1 VSLALSLCQYVL
13 RPRRGLGQASLSL
26 EVTRR
31 ASIAGFR
38 KLAFNTWDIFHQHH
52 NSKGKIV
59 MASAHGIGIFFGDG
73 CRASLVWALH
83 GKRKS
88 YLAILLRIICSPQVF
103 DKATIS
109 YVASSKKMMLAA
121 NSANHG
127 DNKVAGSG
135 AGAIFDQ
142 NEVPKPGPQNRQ
154 FCGNPWGVPPQCI
167 YIYSQ
172 HKSDKS
178 DPHPRCG
185 HPRCGQRHDERHA
198 ASLVCCSAVRPL
210 ENLNSAAASVG
221 FHLAR
226 FETTTTNVSQIEFK
240 AFTFDSGRENESG
253 RQNELL

>member
-1 VSLALSLCQYVL
+1 MSLALSLCQYVL

-88 YLAILLRIICSPQVF
+88 YLVILLRIICSPQVF

-167 YIYSQ
+167 YIYIVNTNLTNLT
-172 HKSDKS
+172 HI
-178 DPHPRCG
+178 P
-185 HPRCGQRHDERHA
+185 A
-198 ASLVCCSAVRPL
+198 AGIPVVGKGMTSVTQLRWF
-210 ENLNSAAASVG
+210 AA
-221 FHLAR
+221 
-226 FETTTTNVSQIEFK
+226 
-240 AFTFDSGRENESG
+240 
-253 RQNELL
+253 LL